1 MAAPVKAQSLQ
12 GEIICSGDELIS
24 GRVADVNARYAAAR
38 LHEAGLLVQCITFLG
53 DAAPLLQ
60 ETLVRAVARS
70 HFVIITGGLGP
81 TADDITVEVAAA
93 ALGLPLYQ
101 DDYVLRRLRECL
113 EKRGLAWEERFARL
127 ALVPQG
133 ACILDPDGA
142 ACGFFLRQNG
152 TLLYF
157 LPGVPREMRLLFDR
171 YVLPPLLQVAAGG
184 EAVCQRTLRFFGLH
198 ETALETVAQDLCE
211 QHQGLY
217 VGYYPNF
224 PETHLSLTL
233 RGGDAQELEA
243 TMDALTHDLAAQA
256 GEAYLG
262 AAELEENVGQLLRR
276 HQLSLAVAESCSGG
290 LICHRLTNVAGS
302 SDYFLGGIV
311 AYSNQAKMD
320 FLDVPAVT
328 LETQGAVSAPTA
340 QAMALGAASRFR
352 ADLAVAV
359 TGIAGPTGGT
369 PDKPVGTVFM
379 GLATPQGVK
388 TRHCRFFGS
397 REEIKI
403 LTAETA
409 LDWLR
414 LEIQGSGVRDQWSG
428 GRGQGKEKGKD

>member
-1 MAAPVKAQSLQ
+1 MAAPVVDQGFQ

-38 LHEAGLLVQCITFLG
+38 LHEAGLRLQCITFLG
-53 DAAPLLQ
+53 DAAPLFQ
-60 ETLVRAVARS
+60 ETLAQALRRS
-70 HFVIITGGLGP
+70 RFVIITGGLGP
-81 TADDITVEVAAA
+81 TADDITVEAAA
-93 ALGLPLYQ
+93 AVLGLPLYK
-101 DDYVLRRLRECL
+101 DEYVLRRLRECL
-113 EKRGLAWEERFARL
+113 EKRGLAWEERYARL

-133 ACILDPDGA
+133 ACLLDPEGA
-142 ACGFFLRQNG
+142 ACGFFLRHNG

-171 YVLPPLLQVAAGG
+171 YVLPPLLQAAAGG

-198 ETALETVAQDLCE
+198 ETALETVAQGLCE
-211 QHQGLY
+211 QHEGLC

-233 RGGDAQELEA
+233 RGADSQKLEA
-243 TMDALTHDLAAQA
+243 AMDEVTRDLAAQA
-256 GEAYLG
+256 GNAYLG
-262 AAELEENVGQLLRR
+262 AATLEENVGQVLRSR
-276 HQLSLAVAESCSGG
+276 GLSLAVAESCSGG
-290 LICHRLTNVAGS
+290 LICHRITNVAGS

-320 FLDVPAVT
+320 FLEVPAVT
-328 LETQGAVSAPTA
+328 LETFGAVSAPTA
-340 QAMALGAASRFR
+340 QAMAQGAAARFR

-359 TGIAGPTGGT
+359 TGIAGPTGGS
-369 PDKPVGTVFM
+369 PEKPVGTVFL
-379 GLATPQGVK
+379 GLATPHGVK

-403 LTAETA
+403 LTAQTA

-414 LEIQGSGVRDQWSG
+414 LEIQGEGMREE
-428 GRGQGKEKGKD
+428 GKG

>member
-1 MAAPVKAQSLQ
+1 MAAPVVDRSFR

-38 LHEAGLLVQCITFLG
+38 LHQAGLLVQCITFLG

-60 ETLVRAVARS
+60 ETLRQALRRS

-81 TADDITVEVAAA
+81 TEDDITVAAA
-93 ALGLPLYQ
+93 ATVLGLPLYQ
-101 DDYVLRRLRECL
+101 DEYVLRRLRECL

-133 ACILDPDGA
+133 ACILDPEGA
-142 ACGFFLRQNG
+142 ACGFFLRHNG

-171 YVLPPLLQVAAGG
+171 YVLPPLLQAAAGG
-184 EAVCQRTLRFFGLH
+184 EAVCQRTLRFFGMH
-198 ETALETVAQDLCE
+198 ETALETVAQDLCG
-211 QHQGLY
+211 QHQGLS

-233 RGGDAQELEA
+233 RGADSQKLEA
-243 TMDALTHDLAAQA
+243 AMDEVTRDLAAHA
-256 GEAYLG
+256 GDAYLG
-262 AAELEENVGQLLRR
+262 SAELEENVGELLRR
-276 HQLSLAVAESCSGG
+276 RQLSLAVAESCSGG
-290 LICHRLTNVAGS
+290 LICHRITNVAGS

-311 AYSNQAKMD
+311 AYSNQAKMG

-328 LETQGAVSAPTA
+328 LETHGAVSAATA
-340 QAMALGAASRFR
+340 QAMAQGAAKRFR

-359 TGIAGPTGGT
+359 TGIAGPGGGSME
-369 PDKPVGTVFM
+369 KPVGTVFM
-379 GLATPQGVK
+379 GLATPAGVK

-403 LTAETA
+403 LTAATA

-414 LEIQGSGVRDQWSG
+414 LEVQGSGA
-428 GRGQGKEKGKD
+428 RGQGSGNRDHG

>member
-1 MAAPVKAQSLQ
+1 MVIDQVFR
-12 GEIICSGDELIS
+12 GEIICSGDELLS
-24 GRVADVNARYAAAR
+24 GRVADVNARYAATR
-38 LHEAGLLVQCITFLG
+38 LHEAGLRVHCITFLG
-53 DAAPLLQ
+53 DAAPLFE
-60 ETLVRAVARS
+60 ETLSRALARS
-70 HFVIITGGLGP
+70 RFVIVTGGLGP
-81 TADDITVEVAAA
+81 TADDITVEVAAKV
-93 ALGLPLYQ
+93 LGLPLSA
-101 DDYVLRRLRECL
+101 DEYVLRRLRECL
-113 EKRGLAWEERFARL
+113 EKRGLPWEERFARL

-142 ACGFFLRQNG
+142 ACGFFLQHRD

-157 LPGVPREMRLLFDR
+157 LPGVPREMHLLFDR
-171 YVLPPLLQVAAGG
+171 YVLPALLQVAAGG
-184 EAVCQRTLRFFGLH
+184 QAVCQRTLRFFGLH
-198 ETALETVAQDLCE
+198 ETALESVAQGLCQ
-211 QHQGLY
+211 QHEGLI

-224 PETHLSLTL
+224 PENHLTLTL
-233 RGGDAQELEA
+233 RGTQSHELEA
-243 TMDALTHDLAAQA
+243 TLDDVTQRLAAQTGA
-256 GEAYLG
+256 AFLG
-262 AAELEENVGQLLRR
+262 AAPQEEQIGELLRG
-276 HQLSLAVAESCSGG
+276 QGLSLAVAESCSGG
-290 LICHRLTNVAGS
+290 LICHRITNVSGS

-320 FLDVPAVT
+320 FLDVPAAT
-328 LETQGAVSAPTA
+328 LAAHGAVSAPTA
-340 QAMALGAASRFR
+340 HAMAAGAAKRFR

-388 TRHCRFFGS
+388 TRHCRFYGS

-414 LEIQGSGVRDQWSG
+414 LELQAREKRAEEKSG
-428 GRGQGKEKGKD
+428 